1 MPDVTMTFTDAQWTR
16 VIAATSSIKRV
27 DESGDIDTDYLANR
41 FKTMV
46 SEWVTE
52 HEKNQK
58 TTDDF

>member
-27 DESGDIDTDYLANR
+27 DESGDIDAEYLANR